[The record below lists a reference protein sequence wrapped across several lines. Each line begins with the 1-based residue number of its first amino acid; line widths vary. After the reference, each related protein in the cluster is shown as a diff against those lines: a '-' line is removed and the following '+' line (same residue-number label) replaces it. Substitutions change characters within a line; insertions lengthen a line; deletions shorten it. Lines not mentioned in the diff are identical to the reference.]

1 MELQCRVCL
10 EIVLSVRLLT
20 IYAKKRLAS
29 EHYGRAMAI
38 LELLMIKCGVCWT
51 YQDCHFIVHDIDVM
65 VDIFVLRN
73 YVAL

>member
-1 MELQCRVCL
+1 MQ
-10 EIVLSVRLLT
+10 SLLGNSFVGQT
-20 IYAKKRLAS
+20 TDDICKKRLAS